1 MAINLSIMIAPNSY
15 KKTLV
20 KNYTIPI
27 VIACLLFL
35 LQGCTEEGTGPIT
48 GENNGPTEAAIANCA
63 AQCGEVIDPVCG
75 LDGEV
80 YLSACVAEC
89 AGITI
94 DNSADCQLCQFPID
108 EYRKR
113 GLQKVRLLN
122 EYISVIISKRNG
134 RNSVDGFAEVDTAIN
149 DAVRLFVS
157 ENAQVEVVGSN
168 SQFFAIRDYLNRIKN
183 YSYGD
188 VDIAWSDIGYVSDV
202 KKGADGH
209 YYWTVTVTQVFR
221 GYKDKESK
229 EPVYVDVTRKN
240 IEVILKTYTI
250 SREGKIDLDCEVYLS
265 DIGVKD
271 VRSQGQG

>member
-1 MAINLSIMIAPNSY
+1 MKHYINF
-15 KKTLV
+15 
-20 KNYTIPI
+20 PI
-27 VIACLLFL
+27 IVCFFLFL
-35 LQGCTEEGTGPIT
+35 AGCAGEGSDPIGTEDDGPS
-48 GENNGPTEAAIANCA
+48 GVRIANCA

-89 AGITI
+89 AGIAI
-94 DNSADCQLCQFPID
+94 DNSADCQLCKFPID

-122 EYISVIISKRNG
+122 EYISVILDKRPG
-134 RNSVDGFAEVDTAIN
+134 KSVAANASAEVDTAIN

-157 ENAQVEVVGSN
+157 EDAQVEVVGSN
-168 SQFFAIRDYLNRIKN
+168 SHFFTIRDYLNRIKN
-183 YSYGD
+183 YSYGK

-202 KKGADGH
+202 KKGPDGH

-221 GYKDKESK
+221 GYNKESQ
-229 EPVYVDVTRKN
+229 EPEYVDVTRKN

-250 SREGKIDLDCEVYLS
+250 SREGRIDLDCEVYLS

-271 VRSQGQG
+271 MRTKGNG